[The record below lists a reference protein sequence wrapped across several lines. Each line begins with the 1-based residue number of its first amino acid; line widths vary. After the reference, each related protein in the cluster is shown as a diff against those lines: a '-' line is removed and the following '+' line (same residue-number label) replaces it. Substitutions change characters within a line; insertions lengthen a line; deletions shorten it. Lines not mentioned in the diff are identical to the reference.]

1 MAAKQPL
8 QKIRTLR
15 ALCVDTILKR
25 VATYDVSEQQRQKA
39 DAALMEGSGDGQLH
53 RVTLLK
59 ALGRCELA
67 RGFRGLPRVYA
78 GTRGLL
84 VAAGPAKGA
93 KVFDALRESAEAS
106 PDLLAVESTIWLI
119 DELAEAGKLK
129 RERGPELVGA
139 AKNAAKRALKA
150 CRARRAVLAR
160 PEPQQAAP
168 SFAARDIRL
177 DGELGPPPPPTT
189 EVYLA
194 AFAGQCALRVHPDRR
209 GALGDR
215 AASRTG

>member
-1 MAAKQPL
+1 MAATTPK

-15 ALCVDTILKR
+15 AYCVDTILKR
-25 VATYDVSEQQRQKA
+25 VATYDVSEQQRQKG

-59 ALGRCELA
+59 ALGRCELSRA
-67 RGFRGLPRVYA
+67 FRGLPLTYA
-78 GTRGLL
+78 ATRRFL

-93 KVFDALRESAEAS
+93 KVFDALRESADAS
-106 PDLLAVESTIWLI
+106 SDLLAVESAEWLV
-119 DELAEAGKLK
+119 DELMEAGKLK

-139 AKNAAKRALKA
+139 AKNAAKRAAKA
-150 CRARRAVLAR
+150 CRARRQVLMR
-160 PEPQQAAP
+160 PAPRETAAP

-177 DGELGPPPPPTT
+177 DGVPQPPPTT
-189 EVYLA
+189 EVDLA
-194 AFAGQCALRVHPDRR
+194 AFAEKCALRVHPDRR

-215 AASRTG
+215 AAPGRG